1 MLYIENS
8 FSSVTMVENK
18 DLFESVA
25 VAIIISIL
33 RFLKHISGLAE
44 PSHIPLAPVLYLCEL
59 CALKCLVLIPVAQN
73 KASTMHEA
81 QGAQAGAEQ
90 KEPSCHC
97 SIVESFAQVSISIS
111 SFGFFLLFFDSVF
124 LFPLLFLLN

>member
-44 PSHIPLAPVLYLCEL
+44 PPSHIRLAPVLYLCEL

-73 KASTMHEA
+73 KASTRHAA
-81 QGAQAGAEQ
+81 QGAQGAGAEQ

-97 SIVESFAQVSISIS
+97 SIVE
-111 SFGFFLLFFDSVF
+111 
-124 LFPLLFLLN
+124 